1 MTSASGRV
9 VDVPTDRGSVPV
21 RRTGPLRYATAAR
34 FRPPV
39 RTPAGADVP
48 VAGAM
53 CPQPPSRLAAVMG
66 PARNPPPD
74 EDCLHLNIT
83 APAAP
88 AAPRPVLVF
97 LHGGGFS
104 SGSGLLDWYDG
115 ARLSAEGD
123 LVVVSVNYRLGP
135 LGFLHH
141 QDTAP
146 GNLGLLDQLAAL
158 RWVAENIA
166 RHGGDPAQ
174 VTVAGQS
181 AGAISL
187 ALLLRHPDT
196 PGLLRRAVLQSPVLG
211 PAQTTPAEADADGAA
226 FLAALDDDPFTAGPD
241 ALLAASAA
249 AAESAAE
256 RTGSRV
262 APAFA
267 PVVGADPVPATP
279 PATGLA
285 AVDLLVGW
293 AREELTAFGLTRPD
307 ARAAE
312 GPAFAAPITEFTAW
326 AASAGARVT
335 TYHLDW
341 TPEGSPFG
349 AVHCLELPL
358 LLGDEAAWR
367 DAPMLG
373 NVPWADVDAFGRALR
388 SAWTAFVRTGEVD
401 PEATAGYPVT
411 WGRAP
416 EPGAGP
422 VPVPV
427 PGPGAPSPSQ
437 PPSDGSA
444 A

>member
-1 MTSASGRV
+1 MNSAPGRV

-39 RTPAGADVP
+39 RTPAGTDVP
-48 VAGAM
+48 VPGAM
-53 CPQPPSRLAAVMG
+53 CPQPPSRLEAVMG
-66 PARNPPPD
+66 PSRNLPQD
-74 EDCLHLNIT
+74 EDCLHLSIT

-97 LHGGGFS
+97 LHGGGFT

-123 LVVVSVNYRLGP
+123 LVVVSVNYRIGP
-135 LGFLHH
+135 LGFLRHP
-141 QDTAP
+141 DVAP

-158 RWVAENIA
+158 RWVAENVA

-196 PGLLRRAVLQSPVLG
+196 PGLLRRAILQSPVLG
-211 PAQTTPAEADADGAA
+211 PVQTDPAEADAEGAA
-226 FLAALDDDPFTAGPD
+226 FLEALDGDPFTAGHD
-241 ALLAASAA
+241 ALLTARAA
-249 AAESAAE
+249 AAERVAE

-262 APAFA
+262 SPPFA

-279 PATGLA
+279 PATGLDGI
-285 AVDLLVGW
+285 DLLVGW
-293 AREELTAFGLTRPD
+293 TREELTAFGLSRPD

-312 GPAFAAPITEFTAW
+312 GPAFARPIAEFHAW
-326 AASAGARVT
+326 ATSAGARVT
-335 TYHLDW
+335 TYRLDW

-358 LLGDEAAWR
+358 LLGDEAAWG

-373 NVPWADVDAFGRALR
+373 DVPWADVDAFGRTLR
-388 SAWTAFVRTGEVD
+388 TAWAAFVRTGAVD
-401 PEATAGYPVT
+401 PGVTEGHPVS
-411 WGRAP
+411 WG
-416 EPGAGP
+416 
-422 VPVPV
+422 
-427 PGPGAPSPSQ
+427 PGPGPGSSATPSGEPL
-437 PPSDGSA
+437 A
-444 A
+444 